1 MLYKHKII
9 VGSYTGINRE
19 IALDLIIES
28 EEDEEKFK
36 RVIKKISLDIKRDVK
51 VYEVETLDTSWKS
64 VVEKEEMFDG
74 VLFIEKQEEFL
85 NLLKEPNYL
94 SSLDIANF
102 VLTWRE
108 CTHEEL
114 ERLVYLIYLEYYSEY
129 NEKLFNDN
137 IFII

>member
-1 MLYKHKII
+1 MGYC
-9 VGSYTGINRE
+9 Y
-19 IALDLIIES
+19 D
-28 EEDEEKFK
+28 KF
-36 RVIKKISLDIKRDVK
+36 KKISLDIKRDVK